1 MIIDNGFTNNNF
13 YFMGVSDLTSLL
25 ISNENF
31 IVFIT
36 KYRFEKGIVVSN
48 SNITS
53 AEINV
58 NLDISMESLEDN
70 TNHNIDEA
78 VEKQSKL

>member
-1 MIIDNGFTNNNF
+1 
-13 YFMGVSDLTSLL
+13 MGVSDLTSLL